1 IDPHN
6 LTFNWRKKI
15 SISPNLGN
23 VLDKMLAPKPSDRYS
38 TVSQVIAALENV
50 ASSTDLAPTQAAP
63 NVISTPPITA
73 DQISNVTTTPVSRI
87 PVTTNKTQKFS
98 ILSTILLV
106 LITIFSMGGIGWVAG
121 NLWLE
126 YKSNQKDKIVNEKPK
141 ELSDRLKKSGIEE
154 SFFFPLVDDFFYAKY
169 PQKKGQTLS
178 DESSEDKLWKWR
190 WYEIAN
196 QLLNKLE
203 TLSLDARRR
212 LGNYSKD
219 DIYRWKS
226 QLSRLNIS
234 SAAFNDLTDAKF
246 FYLFSEQPRGK
257 NIIGLPM
264 GQIWQAIATD
274 TMKALQSRKSLE
286 EISFTRGSFREV
298 VNGNLEPGEGKIYL
312 AWIQA
317 DQFLR
322 IRLRANS
329 PEVFLSIYSPEK
341 YRGSSRVLVEDR
353 NINRWRGKTL
363 TSGYYQ
369 FVVVSNSDQPIEY
382 FLGIGARD
390 RINSRY

>member
-1 IDPHN
+1 
-6 LTFNWRKKI
+6 
-15 SISPNLGN
+15 
-23 VLDKMLAPKPSDRYS
+23 M
-38 TVSQVIAALENV
+38 
-50 ASSTDLAPTQAAP
+50 
-63 NVISTPPITA
+63 
-73 DQISNVTTTPVSRI
+73 
-87 PVTTNKTQKFS
+87 
-98 ILSTILLV
+98 
-106 LITIFSMGGIGWVAG
+106 
-121 NLWLE
+121 
-126 YKSNQKDKIVNEKPK
+126 
-141 ELSDRLKKSGIEE
+141 
-154 SFFFPLVDDFFYAKY
+154 
-169 PQKKGQTLS
+169 S
-178 DESSEDKLWKWR
+178 DETSEDKLWKWR

-234 SAAFNDLTDAKF
+234 STAFNDLTDARF

-286 EISFTRGSFREV
+286 EISFTRGSSREV
-298 VNGNLEPGEGKIYL
+298 VNGNLQPGEGKIYL

-317 DQFLR
+317 DQILR
-322 IRLRANS
+322 VRLRGNS
-329 PEVFLSIYSPEK
+329 PEVFLSIYPPEND
-341 YRGSSRVLVEDR
+341 RHRSRALIEDR
-353 NINRWRGKTL
+353 NINRWMGKTI

-369 FVVVSNSDQPIEY
+369 FVVVSNSSQPMEY
-382 FLGIGARD
+382 TLRVAARD
-390 RINSRY
+390 RINRRY

>member
-1 IDPHN
+1 
-6 LTFNWRKKI
+6 
-15 SISPNLGN
+15 S
-23 VLDKMLAPKPSDRYS
+23 
-38 TVSQVIAALENV
+38 
-50 ASSTDLAPTQAAP
+50 
-63 NVISTPPITA
+63 
-73 DQISNVTTTPVSRI
+73 
-87 PVTTNKTQKFS
+87 QKFS
-98 ILSTILLV
+98 IWSTILLV
-106 LITIFSMGGIGWVAG
+106 LVTIFSMGGIGWIAG
-121 NLWLE
+121 NFWLE
-126 YKSNQKDKIVNEKPK
+126 YNSDQKDKIVNDKPK
-141 ELSDRLKKSGIEE
+141 ELSDRLQKAGIEE

-178 DESSEDKLWKWR
+178 DETSEDKLWKWR

-274 TMKALQSRKSLE
+274 TMKGLQSRKSLE
-286 EISFTRGSFREV
+286 EIRFTPGSFREV
-298 VNGNLEPGEGKIYL
+298 VNGNLQPGEGKIYL

-317 DQFLR
+317 DQILR
-322 IRLRANS
+322 VRLRVNS
-329 PEVFLSIYSPEK
+329 PEVFLSIYPPEK
-341 YRGSSRVLVEDR
+341 YRGRSRPLIEDR
-353 NINRWRGKTL
+353 NINLWRGKTL

-369 FVVVSNSDQPIEY
+369 FVVVSNSEQPIEY